1 MPVNAANKDNNQ
13 SNQAQHKTSKQS
25 RPTELTTHDKYLT
38 FTYDS
43 HGRILYKTQ
52 TPLGK
57 DGQALKQSGSA
68 IVGYRNSLLRLPP
81 GHDLAHWRGYESKK
95 GFDYTYTELNTKDL
109 HRTQHRY
116 DDKGRKNKPRSSNKC
131 LGRSTDVIRASR
143 I

>member
-1 MPVNAANKDNNQ
+1 MGRSFGLSRSTAGKQQRIRALANDPTQPRNVRGWVKNEIRRVDNLK
-13 SNQAQHKTSKQS
+13 AQGVT
-25 RPTELTTHDKYLT
+25 R
-38 FTYDS
+38 
-43 HGRILYKTQ
+43 R
-52 TPLGK
+52 
-57 DGQALKQSGSA
+57 
-68 IVGYRNSLLRLPP
+68 LRLPP